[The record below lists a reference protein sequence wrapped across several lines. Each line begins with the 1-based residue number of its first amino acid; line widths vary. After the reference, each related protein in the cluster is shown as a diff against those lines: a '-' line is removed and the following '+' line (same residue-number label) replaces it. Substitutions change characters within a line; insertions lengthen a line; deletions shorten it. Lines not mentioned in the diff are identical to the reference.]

1 VASVSRCPC
10 RTDLANCAYT
20 RIGLAEGSD
29 KREYPEWFT
38 PRDIDM
44 NVHRALIPES
54 VAWRSVEDGGA
65 IDGKEGLA
73 FHLDGNHARRS
84 MT

>member
-1 VASVSRCPC
+1 
-10 RTDLANCAYT
+10 
-20 RIGLAEGSD
+20 
-29 KREYPEWFT
+29 
-38 PRDIDM
+38 M